1 MVKRAQS
8 RRRGG
13 TEDANEAPSD
23 PPFNPPFNPVEILM
37 DWRDATIL
45 AARALTGAPFRLCG
59 IKTAKLK
66 KGELANAVRGFP
78 IVGLGAGLI
87 AGLIYAIAN
96 GLGLPAL
103 ISSLLA
109 VATLAFLNG
118 GIFEGELARL
128 ADTLISGG
136 TKTQQPARLKDGPPG
151 SYGMI
156 ILFISL
162 GLRVGALAAIGN
174 AVAVTAALAGALSVS
189 YAAIAIVLYVLPP
202 ARRSGFAYLAG
213 RPRKYQAI
221 LAALLGGAIAFL
233 FLGPVTAVVA
243 LAIGALGVFKFAY
256 FAKRN
261 LGGTTRAVL
270 GSCQQGAEIGV
281 LLAIVAL
288 A

>member
-8 RRRGG
+8 RRRSG
-13 TEDANEAPSD
+13 TEDANEASFD
-23 PPFNPPFNPVEILM
+23 SPFNPVEILM

-45 AARALTGAPFRLCG
+45 SARALTGAPLRLCG
-59 IKTAKLK
+59 IETAKLK
-66 KGELANAVRGFP
+66 KGELSNAVRGFP

-87 AGLIYAIAN
+87 AGLSYAIAD

-109 VATLAFLNG
+109 VATLAFLTG
-118 GIFEGELARL
+118 GVFEGELARL
-128 ADTLISGG
+128 ADTLIGGG
-136 TKTQQPARLKDGPPG
+136 TKTQQLARLKDRALGN
-151 SYGMI
+151 YAMI
-156 ILFISL
+156 VLFISL
-162 GLRVGALAAIGN
+162 GLRVGALAAIDN
-174 AVAVTAALAGALSVS
+174 AGAVTAALAAALSVS
-189 YAAIAIVLYVLPP
+189 YAALAIVLYVLPP

-213 RPRKYQAI
+213 RPGKYQAI

-233 FLGPVTAVVA
+233 FLGPATAVVA
-243 LAIGALGVFKFAY
+243 LAIGALGAFKFAY

-270 GSCQQGAEIGV
+270 GGCQQGAEIGV
-281 LLAIVAL
+281 LLAVVAL